1 MAERILPL
9 WVEVWLVVSSFI
21 CAIDVS
27 FTMLRPLTTRGGVLE
42 HVYYLWN
49 IYADVDIRYAT
60 ANDITTMATGRLMIV
75 EIVMDILALARKR
88 SRHAR
93 LTAFTSTAFVFWK
106 TCVFL
111 MLYVNVPD
119 GNPSYFTPGTPLWKI
134 FLIFW
139 VPNGVWLVMPL
150 VAMIGMWNMLAV
162 PVVDTENHSSKV
174 ALVATT
180 DEETNELSATE
191 PLRSKHRG
199 LNIV

>member
-1 MAERILPL
+1 
-9 WVEVWLVVSSFI
+9 
-21 CAIDVS
+21 
-27 FTMLRPLTTRGGVLE
+27 MLRPLTTRGGVLE
-42 HVYYLWN
+42 HVYFLWN

-60 ANDITTMATGRLMIV
+60 ANDITTMANWSTDDCRDCNGYSRFGYGKLK
-75 EIVMDILALARKR
+75 ARKR

-111 MLYVNVPD
+111 MLYV
-119 GNPSYFTPGTPLWKI
+119 
-134 FLIFW
+134 
-139 VPNGVWLVMPL
+139 